1 MRRGAVGRSYAARP
15 SAIAHLLVELCESVA
30 TRLWSHGFSR
40 HCVRYLRMRGPRRRV
55 TANGKRCHTF
65 ERRTAP
71 LLAPGIG
78 WLRRGVTGIVYQKS
92 GSSRAPHWRLKRYV
106 PEWRLDRPKSKRR
119 KPSAHAVRR
128 ISPYRSILGHNERKS
143 FRHEAQGTARRALK

>member
-15 SAIAHLLVELCESVA
+15 SAIAHLLVEFCESVA

-65 ERRTAP
+65 ERRTDV
-71 LLAPGIG
+71 LAPASAST
-78 WLRRGVTGIVYQKS
+78 LRRSEEHTSELQSPCNLVC
-92 GSSRAPHWRLKRYV
+92 RLLLEK
-106 PEWRLDRPKSKRR
+106 
-119 KPSAHAVRR
+119 
-128 ISPYRSILGHNERKS
+128 
-143 FRHEAQGTARRALK
+143 

>member
-71 LLAPGIG
+71 LLA
-78 WLRRGVTGIVYQKS
+78 LRIAGLRPGVTRIVYRKS
-92 GSSRAPHWRLKRYV
+92 AAPRAPHWRCERYG
-106 PEWRLDRPKSKRR
+106 PEWRPCRPES
-119 KPSAHAVRR
+119 
-128 ISPYRSILGHNERKS
+128 
-143 FRHEAQGTARRALK
+143 